1 MTSRTFNLGDLVW
14 AKFPGFPPWP
24 AKVTQLE
31 QKRNKMNYT
40 VEYFGTK
47 EIGNVKFD
55 EVDDYYEKRER
66 FAKPKRVKGFN
77 EAVEEIESFIE
88 KTVLKLDNSIQEQK
102 LQSNSSP
109 TLNDSESSNR
119 RIERTTMCE
128 SSESESFPIIN
139 FETEKQFE
147 TVDKVENTPD
157 ISKKREDTELIKVPH
172 MESPIAV
179 ERARIAIDD
188 DDDDDF
194 LEMPDENNDTVL
206 TEGSYAASGATDN
219 IKTDRKL
226 DKAGKK
232 DTIKQLE
239 QLEKRI
245 LEDTTIYS
253 EIRNSKS
260 NVLITPIE
268 KSKELHTPDVE
279 EEPFVPTK
287 RKREISPE
295 NLPSTSSSSIPPQ
308 KRRSL
313 GYSGKATEPKN
324 IHKSFVSPFST
335 SVSPSKQGLRRRKKA
350 PPAIEPP
357 VSVEESNPLRF
368 VNIDVFSKRMASE
381 SADHD
386 AMIAKLLSRK
396 FSIPMEGY
404 MLSGRSLGLGGNR
417 RKCALFDPY
426 HEGALILY
434 APELL
439 SEHARLKED
448 KDRKVHVVAD
458 PVVGKI
464 LRPHQRDGVKFMW
477 DCVTGVNIP
486 EYHGCIMADE
496 MGLGKTLQ
504 CISLL
509 WTLLRQSPDACP
521 TVSKSIIVCPSSL
534 VKNWDKE
541 IKKWLGTRL
550 NAMPVDSGKRELIIA
565 SLTSFMADS
574 KMRCAIPVLIIS
586 YETFR
591 LYANI
596 LHSGDVGIVICDEGH
611 RLKNSDN
618 LTYQALSGL
627 KCARRVLISGT
638 PIQNDLLEY
647 FSLVNFVNPGLL
659 GTAVEFRKKFENAIL
674 KGRDADAS
682 SEDQKKGEEKTKE
695 MVSLVERCIIRR
707 TSALLTKYL
716 PVKYEHI
723 ICCRN
728 STLQET
734 LYNKLIECEKQNRIV
749 EKDKG
754 ATASALSFITHLKKL
769 CNHPY
774 LVYEEFQKP
783 ENRFR
788 NKCLSVFPETFN
800 PKSFDPSFSGKMKV
814 LDYILAVTRKTT
826 DDKFVLVSNYTQTID
841 QFMALCKLRGYDFVR
856 LDGSMSIKQRSKI
869 VDTFNDPAST
879 IFCFLLSSKAGG
891 CGLNLIGANRLVMF
905 DPDWNP
911 ANDDQA
917 MARVWRDGQKKTC
930 FIYRLLATGS
940 IEEKM
945 FQRQTHKKAL
955 SSCVVDAGEDV
966 ARHFSSEQLRELFKL
981 ESTVASDTHVKL
993 KCKRC
998 IQGLES
1004 VDPPTTADCASDL
1017 SNWFHSE
1024 KTARKVADNVLRAV
1038 FECGS
1043 ISFVFH
1049 QKSHNVEAKTVEE
1062 KVEELDEDYVPSEA
1076 EEDD

>member
-1 MTSRTFNLGDLVW
+1 MPTKTFKVGDFIW

-24 AKVTQLE
+24 AKVLQCE
-31 QKRNKMNYT
+31 QKRGKPNYT
-40 VEYFGTK
+40 IEYFGSK
-47 EIGNVKFD
+47 DIGTVKYD

-66 FAKPKRVKGFN
+66 FGKPKRVKGFN
-77 EAVEEIESFIE
+77 EAVEEVEAIIEN
-88 KTVLKLDNSIQEQK
+88 TVLKRSQNHDDNNDEDIATSSATIPLNSNSEHTEDVDKREPDLSASDDNSIELK
-102 LQSNSSP
+102 EIYSSSSP
-109 TLNDSESSNR
+109 HVDEDQPELPQPLE
-119 RIERTTMCE
+119 
-128 SSESESFPIIN
+128 
-139 FETEKQFE
+139 EKTGIE
-147 TVDKVENTPD
+147 TVKIP
-157 ISKKREDTELIKVPH
+157 RL
-172 MESPIAV
+172 ESPAV
-179 ERARIAIDD
+179 IERARIRVDD
-188 DDDDDF
+188 FEDDDF
-194 LEMPDENNDTVL
+194 LEMLDGNDDTVL
-206 TEGSYAASGATDN
+206 TENAGP
-219 IKTDRKL
+219 IIVKTKI
-226 DKAGKK
+226 DKK
-232 DTIKQLE
+232 IE
-239 QLEKRI
+239 EV
-245 LEDTTIYS
+245 
-253 EIRNSKS
+253 SKIEVAQKEEAIE
-260 NVLITPIE
+260 VLIE
-268 KSKELHTPDVE
+268 KKKSVSEDKMESI
-279 EEPFVPTK
+279 EEPKEFDTSEPSSSK
-287 RKREISPE
+287 RKREESPAKQS
-295 NLPSTSSSSIPPQ
+295 STSSASALAP

-313 GYSGKATEPKN
+313 GYSAKSNEPKN
-324 IHKSFVSPFST
+324 IHKSFVSPFAT

-368 VNIDVFSKRMASE
+368 VNIDVFSRRMASE
-381 SADHD
+381 SSDHD

-426 HEGALILY
+426 HEGALVLY
-434 APELL
+434 APEQL
-439 SEHARLKED
+439 SEHAQLKED

-477 DCVTGVNIP
+477 DCVTGMNIP

-550 NAMPVDSGKRELIIA
+550 NAMPVDSGKRELIIQ
-565 SLTSFMADS
+565 SLNSFMADS

-596 LHSGDVGIVICDEGH
+596 LHSGEVGIGH

-627 KCARRVLISGT
+627 KCVRRVLISGT

-659 GTAVEFRKKFENAIL
+659 GTASEFRKKFENAIL

-682 SEDQKKGEEKTKE
+682 AEDQKKGEEKTKE
-695 MVSLVERCIIRR
+695 MVSLVEKCIIRR

-723 ICCRN
+723 ICCKN

-734 LYNKLIECEKQNRIV
+734 LYNKLIECEKQNRIM
-749 EKDKG
+749 EKDRG

-774 LVYEEFQKP
+774 LVYEELQKP
-783 ENRFR
+783 DNRFR
-788 NKCLSVFPETFN
+788 DKCLSVFPEAFN

-869 VDTFNDPAST
+869 VDTFNDPSST

-981 ESTVASDTHVKL
+981 ESTVASDTHEKL
-993 KCKRC
+993 RCKRC

-1004 VDPPTTADCASDL
+1004 VDPPVNADCASDL

-1024 KTARKVADNVLRAV
+1024 KNARKVADNVLRAV

-1049 QKSHNVEAKTVEE
+1049 QKSHNVEAKKVEE

-1076 EEDD
+1076 EEDE